1 MTTPDVIQGASVL
14 VTGSNRGL
22 GKALVDEALRRG
34 ASRVFAGSRHPAAPH
49 ADRRVTQLRLDVTDA
64 QQIEAAVQAVPT
76 LDVLVN
82 NAGVGAFEVSPDE
95 ASLERHLAVNLF
107 GTLRVTRA
115 FTSRLSASRGQVVNV
130 SSIVAMAALPVMPS
144 YSISKAAALSL
155 TQTQRA
161 TLRGLGIGVYAVLAG
176 PIDTDMSRDI
186 PLAKASPADVARAI
200 FDGVNDGQEEIFPD
214 ALSAGLSAGWNAG
227 IVKALEQENAKYL
240 DGSAA

>member
-1 MTTPDVIQGASVL
+1 MTTPDVIQGANVL

-34 ASRVFAGSRHPAAPH
+34 ASRVFAGSRHPAPPH
-49 ADRRVTQLRLDVTDA
+49 PDGRVTQLRLDVTDA
-64 QQIEAAVQAVPT
+64 QQIEEAVRGVPT

-82 NAGVGAFEVSPDE
+82 NAGVGTFEDSIDV
-95 ASLERHLAVNLF
+95 ASLERHLSVNLF
-107 GTLRVTRA
+107 GTLKVTQA
-115 FTSRLSASRGQVVNV
+115 FTPHLSARRGLVVNV
-130 SSIVAMAALPVMPS
+130 SSVVAIAALPVMPS

-155 TQTQRA
+155 TQAQRA
-161 TLRGLGIGVYAVLAG
+161 TLRGLGVGVYAVLAG
-176 PIDTDMSRDI
+176 PIDTDMSRNI

-200 FDGVNDGQEEIFPD
+200 FDGVDDGQEEIFPD
-214 ALSAGLSAGWNAG
+214 ALSAGLEAGWNAG